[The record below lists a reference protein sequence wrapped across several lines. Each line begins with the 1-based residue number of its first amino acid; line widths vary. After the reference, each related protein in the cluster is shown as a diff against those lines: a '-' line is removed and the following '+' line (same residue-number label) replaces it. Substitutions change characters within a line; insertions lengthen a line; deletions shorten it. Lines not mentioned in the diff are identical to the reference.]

1 MEAFE
6 LLEPLR
12 LALTVAGA
20 NSPPVVVD
28 VLTANDAIGAASERA
43 KGMTDPTAWLV
54 ELRPW
59 LASQM
64 GVEPEALA
72 LNQVFDFAEKIGA
85 MVEADTEARK
95 KKRLTI
101 AYWPPRTPEYPPISE
116 NGTAEPN
123 EHGPET
129 LPA

>member
-1 MEAFE
+1 METFE

-12 LALTVAGA
+12 LSLTVAGGHA
-20 NSPPVVVD
+20 PAVVVD
-28 VLTANDAIGAASERA
+28 VLIANDAIGAASERA
-43 KGMTDPTAWLV
+43 KGTSEPTAWLV

-59 LASQM
+59 LASQL
-64 GVEPEALA
+64 GVKPEDLA

-101 AYWPPRTPEYPPISE
+101 AYSPPPSPESPPISE
-116 NGTAEPN
+116 GGTAAPN
-123 EHGPET
+123 GHGSET